1 MASARR
7 GEGLGDREEGWGVWG
22 GWRRWEGAMG
32 GGGGWEGKGWLDFLG
47 WGLWARGARWAVEVY

>member
-7 GEGLGDREEGWGVWG
+7 GEGLGDREEGWGVG
-22 GWRRWEGAMG
+22 GGGGGPGGGGGGG
-32 GGGGWEGKGWLDFLG
+32 GGGGWLDFPG